1 MKMSTY
7 DYSRRSR
14 DGFISALSAGL
25 FFVLIG
31 VLFIVTPD
39 LFNSIVRFFQNFGI
53 VQVPHF
59 TSGFVLP
66 APKNPAMH
74 VTVYSAA
81 AQFSLS
87 WGLFLIGILAVR
99 IFANSPLRKK
109 AENVSDIVYW
119 LVASYLTSTFL
130 NSTTT
135 TQLWFAYWAAIIML
149 AGITLLIRAAILA
162 LFGWY
167 PKK

>member
-7 DYSRRSR
+7 GPSRRSR
-14 DGFISALSAGL
+14 DGFISAISAGF
-25 FFVLIG
+25 FFVLVGI
-31 VLFIVTPD
+31 LFIVTPD
-39 LFNSIVRFFQNFGI
+39 LFDSIVRFFQNFDI

-59 TSGFVLP
+59 TAGFVLP
-66 APKNPAMH
+66 APKNPWMH

-81 AQFSLS
+81 AQFSLA
-87 WGLFLIGILAVR
+87 WGLFLIGLLAVR

-119 LVASYLTSTFL
+119 LVASYLISIFL
-130 NSTTT
+130 NDATTT
-135 TQLWFAYWAAIIML
+135 VLWFAFWAAIIML
-149 AGITLLIRAAILA
+149 AGTTLIIRAAILA
-162 LFGWY
+162 VFGWY